1 MSQQQTPL
9 NVITGYAAFKFQIAV
24 ARMSNA
30 IVSFVALPGTGKTA
44 LAESVAEWGPD
55 VLPPDIDPS
64 TLPPGWKPDV
74 FSIQVPQHEDI
85 EFHMPGIDPKTG
97 EYMLVPSP
105 LLTRLTA
112 GCYQVFD
119 EWTMDGC
126 QRSMLQMCSGKRLRI
141 GPFTGPKGIT
151 RVLIGNTADSGN
163 FSFIDNA
170 VLGNR
175 LRQFEWTPIH
185 TEWDEQFAGPYG
197 VHPLIRACIRSEGQN
212 LFLDYDPTRSRNAT
226 PRSHTEASDAM
237 LVAEQYT
244 GGALD
249 HAQRMSILAG
259 SLHDSAA
266 LKMQAL
272 FTLLDKITPYSAIVA
287 SPDTVANPEEPAA
300 MFMTCANVS
309 RRCTPD
315 DWPKVM
321 GWVHR
326 LPLEL
331 RGSVVEPIVKRHPI
345 LESTQEF
352 HQYNADTSA
361 LYTPAPVTP

>member
-1 MSQQQTPL
+1 MSHQQESL
-9 NVITGYAAFKFQIAV
+9 NVITGYAALKFQLAV

-44 LAESVAEWGPD
+44 ITDSVAEWGAD
-55 VLPPDIDPS
+55 VLPPDLCRED
-64 TLPPGWKPDV
+64 LPAGWKPDV

-97 EYMLVPSP
+97 KYTLEPSP
-105 LLTRLTA
+105 LLTRLTE

-119 EWTMDGC
+119 EWTMEGC
-126 QRSMLQMCSGKRLRI
+126 QRSMLQMCSGKRLKI

-163 FSFIDNA
+163 FSFVDNS

-175 LRQFEWTPIH
+175 LRQYEWTPIH
-185 TEWDEQFAGPYG
+185 TEWDDEFAAPYG
-197 VHPLIRACIRSEGQN
+197 VHPLLRAAIRMEGQS
-212 LFLDYDPTRSRNAT
+212 LFLDYDSARSRNAT

-244 GGALD
+244 GGTLT
-249 HAQRMSILAG
+249 HGQRMSVLAG
-259 SLHDSAA
+259 SLHDEAA
-266 LKMQAL
+266 LKIQAL
-272 FTLLDKITPYSAIVA
+272 FTLLDKITPYPAIVT
-287 SPDTVANPEEPAA
+287 SPDTCSMPTEAAA

-309 RRCTPD
+309 RRCEPD
-315 DWPKVM
+315 DWAKVA
-321 GWVHR
+321 GWTTR

-331 RGSVVEPIVKRHPI
+331 RGSVIEPIVKRFPV
-345 LESTQEF
+345 LQSTPEF
-352 HQYNADTSA
+352 HKYNADTST
-361 LYTPAPVTP
+361 LYTPAP